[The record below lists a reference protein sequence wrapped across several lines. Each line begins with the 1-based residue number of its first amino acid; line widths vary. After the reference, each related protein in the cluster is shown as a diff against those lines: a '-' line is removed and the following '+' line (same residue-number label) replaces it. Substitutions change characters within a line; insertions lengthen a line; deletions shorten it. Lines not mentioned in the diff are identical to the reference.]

1 MIEALF
7 GFTNNN
13 KWRDHT
19 QSSSSST
26 HNLVPR
32 TQVFIL
38 EPQKSQNT
46 AIILRS
52 LVVSRKEII
61 DALFEGQGLSA
72 DTLEKLIRI
81 APTPDEE
88 AKILQFNGNLTELAD
103 AESFLFHILK
113 AVPSAFICI
122 NAMLFRSN
130 YDSEVLQLKESLQIL
145 ELGCKELRTRGLFLK
160 LLEAILKAGNKMNAG
175 TSRGN
180 AQGFDLSTL
189 QKLSDV
195 KSIDGKTTLLHFVVE
210 QVVRS
215 EGRRVINRNNSL
227 GRNTSK
233 KSKYIDI
240 NSTNLTDEEKEREYL
255 MLGLPAIA
263 ALNIEF
269 SNLKK
274 AATIDYNSFINMCS
288 LLSTRFSEVER
299 LVSCCSNI
307 EIAGFVKKMKAFLED
322 CKEELNVLRKEQIRI
337 MDLVKR
343 TTKYYQSGASKDIGA
358 HPFQLFV
365 IVKDFLDMVD
375 RVRADIIKKLERRN
389 AKTGIASPSLPLQ
402 QTKAPVNFP
411 NLHSNL
417 SRPTS
422 SPESED
428 DF

>member
-227 GRNTSK
+227 GRNT
-233 KSKYIDI
+233 
-240 NSTNLTDEEKEREYL
+240 
-255 MLGLPAIA
+255 AIA